1 MAKDGLVPPLIVSNW
16 PAQPKFDPQDK
27 TALWGAYGYT
37 PEKDVARVP
46 MKLDTLP
53 FAVEQLTW
61 SFLDMTND
69 AGRVAIMWGKTMA
82 SAPFKTGL
90 AR

>member
-1 MAKDGLVPPLIVSNW
+1 
-16 PAQPKFDPQDK
+16 
-27 TALWGAYGYT
+27 
-37 PEKDVARVP
+37 

-53 FAVEQLTW
+53 FGVEQLTW

-69 AGRVAIMWGKTMA
+69 SGRVAVMWGKTMA
-82 SAPFKTGL
+82 SAPFKAGT